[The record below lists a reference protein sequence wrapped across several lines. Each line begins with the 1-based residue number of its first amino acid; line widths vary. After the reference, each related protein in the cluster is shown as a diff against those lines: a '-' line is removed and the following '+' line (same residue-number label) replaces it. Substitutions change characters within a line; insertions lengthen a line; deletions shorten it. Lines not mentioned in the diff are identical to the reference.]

1 MEKRKMKLAKYIST
15 AITTLIVFIAMWSI
29 AEATYDKFLMGDDG
43 IKWLFVVIGIIAF
56 IYVLS
61 LSIGVL
67 SYSIKLTIRM
77 FKEFKQEKGL
87 WKILTLVFRLG
98 MLLFASL
105 IAILGLVW
113 LIFMIKDGFVGTG
126 GTKDME
132 FANRFSWISLLYI
145 SGNHGLEYAPSVNSN
160 CFGIFVTIFVF
171 ILIWSAAGIAF
182 EILKKI
188 LGGYKPKKEEQV
200 QF

>member
-29 AEATYDKFLMGDDG
+29 AEATYDKLMDDDG
-43 IKWLFVVIGIIAF
+43 IKWLFVAIGIIAF

-113 LIFMIKDGFVGTG
+113 LIFMIKDGFVGTVW
-126 GTKDME
+126 TKDME
-132 FANRFSWISLLYI
+132 FANRFSLISLIYI
-145 SGNHGLEYAPSVNSN
+145 SGDHGLGYGILNSN